1 MKSKVTPEKI
11 GPTTTE
17 VFFNDVIA
25 APVEPVKTAAAAK
38 KAAKKK

>member
-17 VFFNDVIA
+17 VFFNEVI
-25 APVEPVKTAAAAK
+25 PVEPVKTAIAAAK